1 MIAAMKPVATWLL
14 LSPWLLVLALGC
26 RGPDPAGDRD
36 TLTLAVRADVTGI
49 FPNPPLANEAYSLH
63 VNNSIFE
70 GLVTFDR
77 RLALGPALAEYWESP
92 DENTTIFVLREGLRF
107 SDGRPLAA
115 KDVVASLLAPRVHRW
130 ITRDYLQAIESARAL
145 DARRIEIKTRSPYH
159 ILPFKLPFGFVLPAE
174 AVSQTPVPS
183 LGTGPYRLQRWMP
196 GRELNLERNP
206 FYRGTPAGFSR
217 VRFLVEPSARARITK
232 VLRGE
237 AMLAD
242 SLPPQDVDRLRA
254 EPGVRLI
261 VRASMRVLFLG
272 MRMDQPPFSDP
283 RVREAVDLAL
293 DRPELIRRA
302 LGGRPEAANQLVP
315 RAIVG
320 FNPEIPEARL
330 DRARARRLLA
340 EAGHPRGFE
349 IRLDG
354 PHNRYINDREIL
366 DEVARQLAEVGIR
379 VTVNAL
385 DKREFFQLQGSCECK
400 FFLLGW
406 ACESGEAGDALDALV
421 HSPRAEVLGSENG
434 FGVADPELDRLIDV
448 ANGTASRAERT
459 AHLQAALARVA
470 QLRPLLPLVVQ
481 SEAFLVSRRLK
492 WDPPVNLSLDVANM
506 GER

>member
-1 MIAAMKPVATWLL
+1 MKRPLARLL
-14 LSPWLLVLALGC
+14 LGLCVLAVAFAC
-26 RGPDPAGDRD
+26 RGRGRADARD

-49 FPNPPLANEAYSLH
+49 FPNPPLANEAYSIH
-63 VNNSIFE
+63 INRSIFE
-70 GLVTFDR
+70 GLVAFDH
-77 RLALGPALAEYWESP
+77 RLALGPALAEYWENP
-92 DENTTIFVLREGLRF
+92 DETTTIFILRKGLRF
-107 SDGRPLAA
+107 SDGRPVTAR
-115 KDVVASLLAPRVHRW
+115 DVVASLLAPRARRW
-130 ITRDYLQAIESARAL
+130 ITRDYLQAVESARAI
-145 DARRIEIKTRSPYH
+145 DDRRLEIKTRTPYH

-174 AVSQTPVPS
+174 AATQTPVPS
-183 LGTGPYRLQRWMP
+183 LGTGPYRLERWTP

-217 VRFLVEPSARARITK
+217 VRFLVEPNAQARIAS

-242 SLPPQDVDRLRA
+242 SLAPRDVDRLRA
-254 EPGVRLI
+254 EPSVRPI
-261 VRASMRVLFLG
+261 VRPSMRVLFLG
-272 MRMDQPPFSDP
+272 MRMDEPPFSDA

-293 DRPELIRRA
+293 DRAELIRRA
-302 LGGRPEAANQLVP
+302 LGGRSAAASQLVP
-315 RAIVG
+315 RAVVG

-340 EAGHPRGFE
+340 EAGHPRGFK

-354 PHNRYINDREIL
+354 PHNRYINDSEIL
-366 DEVARQLAEVGIR
+366 EEVARQLAEVGIR

-385 DKREFFQLQGSCECK
+385 DKREFFQLQGSRECK

-421 HSPRAEVLGSENG
+421 HSPSGDVLGSENS

-448 ANGTASRAERT
+448 ANGAASSAERT

-470 QLRPLLPLVVQ
+470 QLRPLLPLLVQ
-481 SEAFLVSRRLK
+481 TEAFLVSRRLK
-492 WDPPVNLSLDVANM
+492 WDPPVTLALDVANM
-506 GER
+506 GEQ